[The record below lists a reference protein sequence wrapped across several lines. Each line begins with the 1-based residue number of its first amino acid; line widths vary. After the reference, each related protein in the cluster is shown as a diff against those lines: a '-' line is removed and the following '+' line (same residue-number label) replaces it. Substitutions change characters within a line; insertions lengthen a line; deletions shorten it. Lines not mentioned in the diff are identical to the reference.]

1 MAEAAGARAE
11 VSDLNGAE
19 LITDYLVRA
28 GVPYVVA
35 LCGHGD
41 IGMLDALRSR
51 QDEIATISVH
61 HEAAAGFIADAY
73 YRVRR
78 APLATLTSCGPGS
91 AQLLVALGAALMD
104 SSAMLAITGNV
115 PATQFGR
122 APFQELG
129 RHYQADFP
137 SAVRPYVKRAF
148 QVTRTDQLPAMLPQ
162 ALRAMLS
169 GRPGPVSLDVP
180 LNVFAE
186 SAPPATVP
194 LPGRPPRS
202 AAARGDV
209 DQALDLLLG
218 ARRPVIVIGQGAAD
232 GLAADPPETGALAG
246 QGGAGCVGRL
256 AADLAAL
263 SAEAGIPVVSSP
275 AGKDLGSGELFLGP
289 AGRNGTLQ
297 ANRATRNADVILALG
312 TRFDDRSTSSWLAGY
327 TYAIPPTRLV
337 HVHGDAD
344 EIGRNYPATLGI
356 AATVGVVVPQVLRG
370 LRARQ
375 AAGDP
380 LARPDAP
387 ARADWRASVLRWAAE
402 WERDIAPSRRA
413 DAPARPAAGY
423 PAPMHPARVLAELR
437 AALPGD
443 AIVLSDVGAHHNWI
457 VQEWRTGGPGTLL
470 QSWGFAAMGFGMA
483 GALGAKLAAPSRVV
497 ASVVGD
503 GGFLM
508 LPSAVATA
516 VQYALPCI
524 WLVWNNGGFVSIRD
538 QQRAY
543 FGAEWATS
551 FRLIKNEEPYVCDF
565 AAMAR
570 AMGADGIRVETP
582 ADLGPALKAAQ
593 DCGRPTVI
601 DVPVD
606 AEVPQPAVA
615 TWELPPL
622 SHPEPAFGWPD
633 P

>member
-1 MAEAAGARAE
+1 MSG
-11 VSDLNGAE
+11 LNGAE
-19 LITDYLVRA
+19 LIADYLVQSR
-28 GVPYVVA
+28 VPYVVA

-41 IGMLDALRSR
+41 IGLLDALRAR

-78 APLATLTSCGPGS
+78 SPLATLTSCGPGS

-104 SSAMLAITGNV
+104 SSALLAITGDV

-148 QVTRTDQLPAMLPQ
+148 QVTRTDQLPVMLPQ
-162 ALRAMLS
+162 ALATALS
-169 GRPGPVSLDVP
+169 GRPGPVNLDVT

-186 SAPPATVP
+186 PAPAAVSAATGSPAA
-194 LPGRPPRS
+194 GAPRS
-202 AAARGDV
+202 AAVAADV
-209 DQALDLLLG
+209 GRALDLLLS
-218 ARRPVIVIGQGAAD
+218 AERPVIVVGQGAAD
-232 GLAADPPETGALAG
+232 GLDAGSGNASADEEMPAG
-246 QGGAGCVGRL
+246 EMSVGRL
-256 AADLAAL
+256 AADLSAL
-263 SAEAGIPVVSSP
+263 AAEAGIPVVSSP
-275 AGKDLGSGELFLGP
+275 AGKDLGPAGELYLGP

-312 TRFDDRSTSSWLAGY
+312 TRFDDRSSSSWLPGY
-327 TYAIPPTRLV
+327 TYAIPPARLI
-337 HVHGDAD
+337 HVHGDAA
-344 EIGRNYPATLGI
+344 EIGRNYPVSLGI
-356 AATVGVVVPQVLRG
+356 AATVGMVLAQL
-370 LRARQ
+370 LRELRVRR

-380 LARPDAP
+380 WAQPGAA
-387 ARADWRASVLRWAAE
+387 ARARWRSMTAGWAAE
-402 WERDIAPSRRA
+402 WERHVAPSRLT
-413 DAPARPAAGY
+413 DGV
-423 PAPMHPARVLAELR
+423 PMHPARVLAELR

-457 VQEWRTGGPGTLL
+457 VQEWPPGGPGTLL
-470 QSWGFAAMGFGMA
+470 QSWGFAAMGFGVA
-483 GALGAKLAAPSRVV
+483 GAIGAKLAAPDRVV
-497 ASVVGD
+497 AAVVGD

-508 LPSAVATA
+508 LPSAIATA
-516 VQYALPCI
+516 VQYAVPCT
-524 WLVWNNGGFVSIRD
+524 WVVWNNGGYMSIRD
-538 QQRAY
+538 QQLAFY
-543 FGAEWATS
+543 GHEWATS
-551 FRLIKNEEPYVCDF
+551 FRQVAKGEPYVCDF

-570 AMGADGIRVETP
+570 AMGADGMRAQTP
-582 ADLGPALKAAQ
+582 ADLGAALKAAQ
-593 DCGRPTVI
+593 DSGRPTVI

-622 SHPEPAFGWPD
+622 SPPGPGFGWPD
-633 P
+633 E